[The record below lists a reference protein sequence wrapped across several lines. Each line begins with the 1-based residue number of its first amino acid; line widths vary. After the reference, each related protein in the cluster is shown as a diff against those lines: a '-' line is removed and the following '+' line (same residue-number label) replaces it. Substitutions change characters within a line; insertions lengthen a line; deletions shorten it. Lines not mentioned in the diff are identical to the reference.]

1 MPSERLPECTYTSP
15 GEAKRKVVELRVLR
29 KREEA
34 QAFRD
39 GWNLILR
46 PDTAAYSGAG

>member
-1 MPSERLPECTYTSP
+1 MPSERLAEFTYTSP

-34 QAFRD
+34 NQFRD
-39 GWNLILR
+39 AWHLILR
-46 PDTAAYSGAG
+46 RRP